1 VRKIIAISFVLLCF
15 LYCRKPYSPPSS
27 EVNTT
32 LLVVEGMIAVG
43 DSAENRF
50 ILSRLKPLDDTT
62 LNDPETRARVT
73 VESRTGGVWNLPETS
88 PGTYSAV
95 NNIPVNSDYRLR
107 ITAANGKTYET
118 PFLKPVNTPMID
130 SVTWSQPDDLTVY
143 VHSFDPTGTTRYY
156 RWDYSETWEYRSY
169 YNPEVEYVNGAIV
182 VIPPSR
188 QIYSCWRFR
197 NANTINILNTT
208 VLAEDRI
215 SYFPLKTVPNGSE
228 EGSVRYSI
236 LVRQMGLT
244 KEAYEFWN
252 ILKKNTEL
260 TGSLFD
266 PQPSQLPTNIV
277 CVNDAKERVVG
288 YVCAGK
294 QVTKRMFLTYAELNV
309 DDSKWVIF
317 KDDDLCRADSVGGTT
332 RMDQDPNYVPA
343 FFYGSPGILAIAKK
357 ICVDCREQGGTNTK
371 PSYW

>member
-1 VRKIIAISFVLLCF
+1 MQFIILILFSFLLN
-15 LYCRKPYSPPSS
+15 CRKPYVPPSS
-27 EVNTT
+27 EITNTI
-32 LLVVEGMIAVG
+32 LVVEGMIAVG

-50 ILSRLKPLDDTT
+50 LLSRLKPLDDTT
-62 LNDPETRARVT
+62 LNDPETRAFVS
-73 VESRTGGVWNLPETS
+73 VESSAGGIWRLPEIS

-95 NNIPVNSDYRLR
+95 NNIPTTSDYRLR
-107 ITAANGKTYET
+107 ITASNGKTYET
-118 PFLKPVNTPMID
+118 PFLKPVNTPSID
-130 SVTWSQPDDLTVY
+130 SVTWLQPDDLTIY
-143 VHSFDPTGTTRYY
+143 VHSFDPSGTTRYY
-156 RWDYSETWEYRSY
+156 RWDYIETWEYRSY
-169 YNPEVEYVNGAIV
+169 YNPEVEYVNGSLQ

-197 NANTINILNTT
+197 NANTINIHNTT
-208 VLAEDRI
+208 ALSEDRV
-215 SYFPLKTVPNGSE
+215 SYFPLKTITNGTE
-228 EGSVRYSI
+228 EGSTRYSI
-236 LVRQMGLT
+236 QVRQMGLT

-252 ILKKNTEL
+252 ILKKNT
-260 TGSLFD
+260 GSLFD

-277 CVNDAKERVVG
+277 CVNDPKERVVG

-309 DDSKWVIF
+309 DDSKWLIY
-317 KDDDLCRADSVGGTT
+317 KDDDLCRADSVGGTA
-332 RMDQDPNYVPA
+332 RMDQEPNYVPA